1 VTTNAGSTF
10 LIQTSIDER
19 VRWIVFINDCMEKIE
34 GACFIISESEKLA
47 ELVKSRDN
55 HFVLGIVSSALGQGV
70 QLCYVQNIWRDEDEE
85 DVIIVLKEISVMDHQ
100 VVYLHEIERIYS
112 FATQQAASG
121 PHPVFRMNG
130 RDHG

>member
-1 VTTNAGSTF
+1 MKN
-10 LIQTSIDER
+10 IER
-19 VRWIVFINDCMEKIE
+19 AR
-34 GACFIISESEKLA
+34 FIISENEKLA
-47 ELVKSRDN
+47 ELLKSRDN

-112 FATQQAASG
+112 FATQQAASD
-121 PHPVFRMNG
+121 PHPVFWLNEK
-130 RDHG
+130 DQSS